1 MRNELLKRGVL
12 YDSFLASMRSEDLI
26 CTNSESE
33 YLSDFVDKNH
43 VCVDWEGKDGTEDD

>member
-1 MRNELLKRGVL
+1 MARNCGNCSYCDTEG
-12 YDSFLASMRSEDLI
+12 EDLI

-43 VCVDWEGKDGTEDD
+43 VCVDWEGVEDTEDD